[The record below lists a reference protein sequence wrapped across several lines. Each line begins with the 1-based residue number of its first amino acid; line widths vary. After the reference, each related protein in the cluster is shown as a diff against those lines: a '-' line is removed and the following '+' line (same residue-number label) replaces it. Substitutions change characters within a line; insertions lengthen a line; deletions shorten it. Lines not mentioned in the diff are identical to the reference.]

1 MRETFFLLFD
11 TPLLLLCIH
20 LQCCWFQRILGKEPG
35 NRIQVFHLRGLGE
48 ARAVKMGGK

>member
-1 MRETFFLLFD
+1 MFK
-11 TPLLLLCIH
+11 
-20 LQCCWFQRILGKEPG
+20 RILGKEPG